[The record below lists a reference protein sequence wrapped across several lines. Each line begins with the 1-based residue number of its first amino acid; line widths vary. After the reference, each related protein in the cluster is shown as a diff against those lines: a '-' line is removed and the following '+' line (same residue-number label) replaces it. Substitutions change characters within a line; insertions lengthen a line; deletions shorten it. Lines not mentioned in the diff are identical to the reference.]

1 MTKGW
6 KIAALAVVIGVGTYA
21 VLKLLLPHHKTEV
34 TLEGLIPAD
43 TVFSGTLQSP
53 AEVAAATATPGAEQ
67 AGAAEASASGPAVNT
82 DDAAAPAA
90 EAPAAEAATA
100 AADSA
105 APAPEAEPAP
115 ATEVAAATPPAEAEP
130 KPAPAAEAAP
140 APAEPPAAASPV
152 AKARPAP
159 AKTAAKKAG
168 ADGKRDLNASPWWQ
182 SGSSSG
188 LQIVYAGS
196 AAYRRAVVVM
206 GNGAFGDAGSANQHI
221 RVLDGNGKRVSGSWE
236 VSSNNKTMLLFPVAR
251 NGRYQLVIDGGLAD
265 AQNRTLGQSLKG
277 SVQVQ

>member
-6 KIAALAVVIGVGTYA
+6 KIAALAVVVGVGTY
-21 VLKLLLPHHKTEV
+21 VGLELLLPHHKTEV
-34 TLEGLIPAD
+34 TLEGLLPAD

-53 AEVAAATATPGAEQ
+53 ADVAAATATPGAAQ
-67 AGAAEASASGPAVNT
+67 AGAAETAPSGPAVNT

-90 EAPAAEAATA
+90 PSGATETATA
-100 AADSA
+100 P
-105 APAPEAEPAP
+105 PAPEAEPAP
-115 ATEVAAATPPAEAEP
+115 ATEVAAAAPAAAPE
-130 KPAPAAEAAP
+130 PAPAAATEAAP
-140 APAEPPAAASPV
+140 APAEKPAAAKPA

-159 AKTAAKKAG
+159 AKKAG
-168 ADGKRDLNASPWWQ
+168 ADAKRDLNASPWWQ
-182 SGSSSG
+182 SGSGSG

-206 GNGAFGDAGSANQHI
+206 GNGPFGDAGSANQHI
-221 RVLDGNGKRVSGSWE
+221 RVLDANGKRVAGSWE
-236 VSSNNKTMLLFPVAR
+236 VSANNKAMLLFPVAR
-251 NGRYQLVIDGGLAD
+251 NGRYQLVVDAGLAD